1 MKPTQVL
8 VEEHRVIERVLIA
21 LETAA
26 ERLSAG
32 EAVSAD
38 FFLGAADFI
47 RGFADGCHH
56 HKEEDV
62 LFPALTAA
70 GIPNEGGPVGV
81 MLFEHEEGRRYT
93 AAMRASAERLKS
105 GDASASDEVSRNA
118 LRYVALLRN
127 HIAKENNVL
136 FPMADQVIR
145 GDAAAKMTESFEEIE
160 RQEQGDHDRYLA
172 LAATLEQEAAR

>member
-1 MKPTQVL
+1 MKPTEVL
-8 VEEHRVIERVLIA
+8 VEEHRVIERVLTA

-26 ERLSAG
+26 GRLAAG
-32 EAVSAD
+32 DTVPPE
-38 FFLGAADFI
+38 FFLRAADFI

-81 MLFEHEEGRRYT
+81 MLFEHEEGRRFT
-93 AAMRASAERLKS
+93 AAMRAGAERLKA
-105 GDASASDEVSRNA
+105 GDAGARDEVVRNA
-118 LRYVALLRN
+118 RGYVELLRD

-145 GDAAAKMTESFEEIE
+145 GGAAAKMTESFEEIE
-160 RQEQGDHDRYLA
+160 REEQGDHDRYLA
-172 LAATLEQEAAR
+172 LAADLEQEASR

>member
-1 MKPTQVL
+1 MGPTEVL
-8 VEEHRVIERVLIA
+8 VEEHRVIERVLAA

-26 ERLSAG
+26 DRLAAG
-32 EAVSAD
+32 EPISSE
-38 FFLGAADFI
+38 FFLRAADFI

-81 MLFEHEEGRRYT
+81 MLFEHEEGRRFT
-93 AAMRASAERLKS
+93 AAMRAGAERLKS
-105 GDASASDEVSRNA
+105 GDASARDEVVRNA
-118 LRYVALLRN
+118 RGYVELLRD

-145 GDAAAKMTESFEEIE
+145 GGAAAKMTESFEEIE

-172 LAATLEQEAAR
+172 LAAQLEQEASR